1 MYLLVM
7 VLDDVAHR
15 DDVLQAWVEAG
26 VGGVTIL
33 ESTGINRVLRRT
45 KAQPMFMGF
54 GQIFGGARV
63 GHNTL
68 FAIVESMDVADAA
81 VRATEE
87 IIGDLTKPDTGV
99 IFAVELSK
107 TWGLPQP
114 DGFVVQG
121 ESS

>member
-15 DDVLQAWVEAG
+15 NEVLQAWAEAG

-54 GQIFGGARV
+54 SQIFGGGRV

-68 FAIVESMDVADAA
+68 FAIVESMELAEAA
-81 VRATEE
+81 VGATEAV
-87 IIGDLTKPDTGV
+87 IGDLTKPDTGV
-99 IFAVELSK
+99 IFAVSLSE

-114 DGFVVQG
+114 DGSVVR
-121 ESS
+121 EEP